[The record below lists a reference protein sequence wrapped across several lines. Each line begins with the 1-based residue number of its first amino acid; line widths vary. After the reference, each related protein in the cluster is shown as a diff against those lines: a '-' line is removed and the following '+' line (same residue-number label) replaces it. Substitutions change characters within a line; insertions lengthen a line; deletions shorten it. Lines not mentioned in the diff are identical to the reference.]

1 MAMTIEELK
10 KALVEVHNI
19 CKSHEE
25 DCADCPFGADTS
37 NAHICYLSPSLY
49 DDTIPEKWAVSGWA
63 FEGMEDS
70 HGNQT

>member
-1 MAMTIEELK
+1 MTIEELK
-10 KALVEVHNI
+10 KALVEVHKI

-63 FEGMEDS
+63 FEGMEVS
-70 HGNQT
+70 HGNRT